1 MERTTHEIVNPL
13 SLSDPVGYAHA
24 LVVARGRTV
33 YVGGQTSLRSDG
45 VITGD
50 SVVQQ
55 FDQALAN
62 MAEAL
67 RAAGAEPT
75 HVVSM
80 RVYTTSVDVYRI
92 NLKTLGSVYR
102 RHMGRHYPPMSVVGV
117 TELLTVGAK
126 VELECVAVVPDG
138 HDDGEQRERVPHEL
152 VKEVD
157 APGGLSDRTRS

>member
-24 LVVARGRTV
+24 LVVAPGRTV

-45 VITGD
+45 VITGE

-67 RAAGAEPT
+67 RAAGAEPI
-75 HVVSM
+75 HVVNM
-80 RVYTTSVDVYRI
+80 RVYTTAVDVYRV

-126 VELECVAVVPDG
+126 VELECVAVVPVG
-138 HDDGEQRERVPHEL
+138 PDDGAQREHVPHEL
-152 VKEVD
+152 VKQVE